1 MARLARLVVPG
12 HAHLVQWRSLPG
24 VPAFVNAADQAA
36 FAHALQQALAEHR
49 LTVHAYALRREE
61 MVLLTRPTAAGQLAA
76 CVQAVGRRYVRAY
89 NQRHGR
95 SGTLWNGRFRSCV
108 VEPGAA
114 TLWALRYVDREHQGH
129 LASEAEGN
137 SPASSTS
144 HANPISSAS
153 LRTGQPRSA
162 HGVGIVQP
170 PEYWA
175 LGNTPFERESGY
187 QALLDE
193 ALPPGPRAALAQS
206 LSGGWA
212 LGSSAFAQALSAHS
226 ARPSAPRPRGRP
238 RAPKAEG

>member
-24 VPAFVNAADQAA
+24 VPASVNAADQAA

-61 MVLLTRPTAAGQLAA
+61 MVLLVRPTAAQQLSA

-89 NQRHGR
+89 NLRHGR

-114 TLWALRYVDREHQGH
+114 TLWALRYVDQGQPAH
-129 LASEAEGN
+129 EAEGV
-137 SPASSTS
+137 
-144 HANPISSAS
+144 SSAS
-153 LRTGQPRSA
+153 QRAGQPRSP
-162 HGVGIVQP
+162 HGVAIVQP

-175 LGNTPFERESGY
+175 LGNTPFDRESGY
-187 QALLDE
+187 RALLDE
-193 ALPPGPRAALAQS
+193 ALPPGPSAALARS
-206 LSGGWA
+206 LSGGWP
-212 LGSSAFAQALSAHS
+212 LGSTPFVQSLAAQC

-238 RAPKAEG
+238 RMASAASIDMSPISS